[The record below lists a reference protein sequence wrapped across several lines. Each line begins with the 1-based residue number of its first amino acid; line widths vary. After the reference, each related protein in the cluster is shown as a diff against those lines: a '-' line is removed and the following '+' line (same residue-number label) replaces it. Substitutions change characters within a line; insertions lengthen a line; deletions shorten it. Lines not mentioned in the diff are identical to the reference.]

1 MFCIVMRVLWT
12 VAAFGAGAG
21 AVAVVVDAAGR
32 RACTTTGAAALASGA
47 TAAARAAPR
56 PSNQSTIRCA
66 HLSRA
71 SSARRSPSS
80 PDRGAAAA
88 AAAAAAPSSS
98 PSSSSS
104 SSSRSGGI
112 SGPASTLGTS
122 SIRVSSASPAS
133 ISISSA
139 ATAAAPTSAG
149 DQVRRLLARDGSGQR
164 RKLLDELH
172 DAHAADAFQAMC
184 RHPAV
189 HIEPL
194 DLAESAR
201 ARAGTARIHALV
213 AAGKLPTE
221 VGRRCVHLH
230 APTSTLVRAA
240 QSAAKAVGPSY
251 VPMAAA
257 AAAAEIAPVALEANF
272 ITALRTLAPHVGV
285 HPRLVVPRRFFDNG
299 FVGHAD
305 AFLDPTPSVAKAVA
319 DALREANPQVAPA
332 RIAVVVALLV
342 FAYHTR
348 GVLDGL
354 LRAGGPL
361 AAGSALRVLPP
372 TPEAKTLAA
381 ACEDGVMTS

>member
-1 MFCIVMRVLWT
+1 M
-12 VAAFGAGAG
+12 
-21 AVAVVVDAAGR
+21 
-32 RACTTTGAAALASGA
+32 
-47 TAAARAAPR
+47 
-56 PSNQSTIRCA
+56 
-66 HLSRA
+66 
-71 SSARRSPSS
+71 
-80 PDRGAAAA
+80 
-88 AAAAAAPSSS
+88 
-98 PSSSSS
+98 
-104 SSSRSGGI
+104 
-112 SGPASTLGTS
+112 
-122 SIRVSSASPAS
+122 
-133 ISISSA
+133 
-139 ATAAAPTSAG
+139 
-149 DQVRRLLARDGSGQR
+149 LARDGSGQR

-172 DAHAADAFQAMC
+172 GAHAADAFQAMC
-184 RHPAV
+184 LHPAV

-230 APTSTLVRAA
+230 APISTLV
-240 QSAAKAVGPSY
+240 QAAKNAAEVVGPSY
-251 VPMAAA
+251 VPRAAA

-319 DALREANPQVAPA
+319 ETLRKANPQVAPA

-354 LRAGGPL
+354 LGVDGPL
-361 AAGSALRVLPP
+361 AAGSGLRVLPP
-372 TPEAKTLAA
+372 TPEAKTMASE
-381 ACEDGVMTS
+381 CEDGVMAAVAAVAAAAEEMEVDAGEAEDTRMEDVPSGEAGPEMPPERDEDDEEMWRPP